1 MREKFC
7 GAVQSLT
14 RIVWLSSLD
23 HARLSGRRPL
33 AEAPRPFV
41 VLRTEHRRLVRC
53 QPATDVVVPVRL
65 TRRWIGAHRLAARR
79 QELRHKHLR
88 RGSQGGSRPW
98 DLANWCRAQG
108 PHRCGAPCQR
118 RGGLPMARDR
128 LESGVLPASRQG
140 PLSWGRGGIH
150 HRRGAARLCRRPQR
164 SKAYTW
170 LRLPALRT
178 ELPGILHAIGLY
190 PRLLERWARALH
202 P

>member
-1 MREKFC
+1 M
-7 GAVQSLT
+7 T

-23 HARLSGRRPL
+23 HARLSGRRSL
-33 AEAPRPFV
+33 AEAPRPVV

-53 QPATDVVVPVRL
+53 QPATDAVVPVRL
-65 TRRWIGAHRLAARR
+65 AALR

-98 DLANWCRAQG
+98 DLANWCHAQG

-128 LESGVLPASRQG
+128 LESGVHPASRQG

-150 HRRGAARLCRRPQR
+150 HRRGAARSCRRPQR
-164 SKAYTW
+164 SKAYIS
-170 LRLPALRT
+170 LRLPALLT
-178 ELPGILHAIGLY
+178 EPPGILHAIGLY